1 MFGVFAQ
8 KSIYVYDGVTSEKYE
23 NRKEG
28 EVVIFDEH
36 CIQNIKARFT
46 QIDAISPEVSG
57 SYVATA
63 GRHCGNYHT
72 VGVNDDYMRIKILK
86 IKDEGRNIN
95 KADIIDER
103 NIAIIGENAA
113 NGLFPNY
120 EPLGKYLDIESAE
133 FKVVG
138 IFKMMKSLVHL

>member
-36 CIQNIKARFT
+36 YIQNLKVKFA
-46 QIDAISPEVSG
+46 QIDAG

-63 GRHCGNYHT
+63 GRHSGNYRT
-72 VGVNDDYMRIKILK
+72 VGVNDDYMRVKILK